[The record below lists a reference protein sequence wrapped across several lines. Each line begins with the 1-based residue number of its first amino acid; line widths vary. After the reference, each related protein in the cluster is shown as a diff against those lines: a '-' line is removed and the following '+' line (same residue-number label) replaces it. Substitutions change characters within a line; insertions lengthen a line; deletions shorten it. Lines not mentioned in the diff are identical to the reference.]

1 MTNKTLPESVVEWL
15 SPRLNV
21 RYRLGMRSSK
31 LYVQLQGFA
40 YNRATNCILTNQH
53 ASRTNQVEEAM
64 MQWSLPQIL
73 C

>member
-40 YNRATNCILTNQH
+40 YSRATNCILTNQH
-53 ASRTNQVEEAM
+53 ASRTN
-64 MQWSLPQIL
+64 
-73 C
+73 